1 VSFAPTNTRIL
12 FAVSATMV
20 VAAAVLARAWSGP
33 PGPDFALWI
42 LLGVLGEAL
51 WLRLP
56 VGNAT
61 LSMAVT
67 ANFAAML
74 VLPAGHALGAIA
86 ISTLIAEATMMRKSP
101 LRLAFNASQS
111 ILAAAAGI
119 AVMELLGGVTLTSR
133 PFGPGDALACLAGAA
148 AYTLVNTGM
157 VSMMIGLEH
166 RLSAFYAWRVN
177 FANSYEVVSNGALF
191 SMGVMLALLIGQI
204 GSVAVMLVALPV
216 VLAWLGYRRSM
227 RPPAAE
233 FEYEGDDE
241 LDAA

>member
-1 VSFAPTNTRIL
+1 M

-20 VAAAVLARAWSGP
+20 MAAAVLARAWSGP

-61 LSMAVT
+61 LSMAIT

-74 VLPAGHALGAIA
+74 VLPTGHALAAIA
-86 ISTLIAEATMMRKSP
+86 MSTVIAEATMMRKSP

-111 ILAAAAGI
+111 ILAAAAGV
-119 AVMELLGGVTLTSR
+119 AVMEVLGGGALTAR
-133 PFGPGDALACLAGAA
+133 PFGSVDALACLAGAA

-166 RLSAFYAWRVN
+166 RLSPFYAWRVN
-177 FANSYEVVSNGALF
+177 FANTHEVMSNGALF
-191 SMGVMLALLIGQI
+191 SMGAMLALLIGQI
-204 GSVAVMLVALPV
+204 GSVAVLLIALPV
-216 VLAWLGYRRSM
+216 VLAWLGYRRPM

-233 FEYEGDDE
+233 FYEEND